1 MLSVFRSKALGISIH
16 APTRGATCS
25 GHKIFYTGSKFQ
37 STLPRGERR
46 LYTGSRVYHYI
57 FQSTLPRGERR
68 KALRSTR
75 CIDIFQ
81 STLPRGERPQYRTI
95 IHSIVYFNPRS
106 HEGSDGNMLLQL
118 LSTVISI
125 HAPTR
130 GATYYRCH
138 HLQPSQFQSTLP
150 RGERH
155 KRPLFF
161 VCEANFNPRSHEGS
175 DQTLSSVRCSP
186 QISIHAPTRGA
197 TDNIIDEQRDELF
210 QSTLPRGERP

>member
-1 MLSVFRSKALGISIH
+1 MS
-16 APTRGATCS
+16 
-25 GHKIFYTGSKFQ
+25 
-37 STLPRGERR
+37 
-46 LYTGSRVYHYI
+46 
-57 FQSTLPRGERR
+57 
-68 KALRSTR
+68 
-75 CIDIFQ
+75 
-81 STLPRGERPQYRTI
+81 
-95 IHSIVYFNPRS
+95 HS
-106 HEGSDGNMLLQL
+106 
-118 LSTVISI
+118 VISI

-130 GATYYRCH
+130 GATIDVLLNSASAQFQSTLPRGERHITGATTCSRLNFNPRSHEGSDMIAPYDWQL
-138 HLQPSQFQSTLP
+138 LQVFQSTLP